1 MVGARLSLCV
11 AVLLCVV
18 QCQEN
23 QRSPWDRTSDTLC
36 FDGTATAGWEV
47 AIKQAPWT
55 ARTGHGSVSFQ
66 QMMYVM
72 GGRSANGALL
82 NDMWESADG
91 KEWKASDVLP
101 GWSGRQRFGVVNMNN
116 KVPRMDGLQVARILC
131 TKGVLG
137 GVAHWPIRQVTQVP
151 LQGLVC
157 VMLKCGMRVRDQIWV
172 MGGIM
177 AAPNGAAVVSNEVW
191 SLSSDGSGWDQIVTY
206 SNTTSGA
213 NTSSAATPTSSTA
226 PMWAPRHSMITMVFQ
241 GRIWVISGVEAL
253 VEASAAQTSDFRH
266 DIWSTVDG
274 VNWRRDVETAPWR
287 GRRTAV
293 GAMYQLRMY
302 VLAESADYRYY
313 YNVWGSADGTT
324 WSEPPGSCAVSGER
338 VADALVIESGL
349 VVIGAVDGL
358 AAGNLSASMWYSPPG
373 ANFNGTFLKSASP
386 VGTGARVDASYAGF
400 LGRIWQTGGYC
411 PACAQGNKEQTFSD
425 VQSSGSLTFPDITVG
440 SASKRARSV
449 ALVFILLL
457 CSLSPLWL

>member
-116 KVPRMDGLQVARILC
+116 K
-131 TKGVLG
+131 
-137 GVAHWPIRQVTQVP
+137 
-151 LQGLVC
+151 
-157 VMLKCGMRVRDQIWV
+157 IWV